1 MGKIRWL
8 HISDLHYDR
17 EMMGDWPVR
26 QEAFPNKILILL
38 FLREICILTEEITTK
53 ESAF

>member
-8 HISDLHYDR
+8 HISDLYYDR
-17 EMMGDWPVR
+17 EMMGDWPAGLLRV
-26 QEAFPNKILILL
+26 LISL

-53 ESAF
+53 ENGF